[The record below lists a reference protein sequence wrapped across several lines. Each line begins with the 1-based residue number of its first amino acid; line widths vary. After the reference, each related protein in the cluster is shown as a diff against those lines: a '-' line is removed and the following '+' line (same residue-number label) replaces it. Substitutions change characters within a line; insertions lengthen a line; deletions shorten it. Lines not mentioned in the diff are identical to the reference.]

1 MQNLNLNLS
10 NGHSLDNLMSIS
22 YSLKQIA
29 SFLDAEVKG
38 DASTVISG
46 LATLE
51 LAGSEDLAFL
61 SHSKYVKQ
69 LDDCKAGAVILE
81 AAYAE
86 SYCGNC
92 LIVSDAYLSYAKISA
107 WFDDSPKAS
116 KEIHASAVIDPSVNI
131 GDNVSIGPNVVIEA
145 DVRIESGTDIA
156 ANTFIGAGSVLGEN
170 CSIAANVSI
179 YHHVRIGS
187 CVRIHSGSVIGAD
200 GFGFA
205 PKGKQGWQK
214 ISQIGAVVIGDN
226 VEIGACTTIDRGA
239 INDTIIGNSVIL
251 DNHVQIAHNAVI
263 GDNCAMAAYAGVAGS
278 TVLGKNCML
287 AAGAHVVGHASLC
300 DNVQVMAHSL
310 VFKDIK
316 QPGSYSNGA
325 MPLMT
330 SAEWSKNSVRMG
342 QLNLLSQGLKK
353 LEKKIK

>member
-1 MQNLNLNLS
+1 
-10 NGHSLDNLMSIS
+10 MSTS

-38 DASTVISG
+38 EDSVVISG

-51 LAGSEDLAFL
+51 SAGSGDLAFL
-61 SHSKYVKQ
+61 SNPKYSKQ
-69 LDDCKAGAVILE
+69 LEDCTAEAVILE
-81 AAYAE
+81 SAQAQ
-86 SYCGNC
+86 SFNGNC

-107 WFDDSPKAS
+107 WFDTSPEAN
-116 KEIHASAVIDPSVNI
+116 KEIHATSVIDPTAII
-131 GDNVSIGPNVVIEA
+131 GETVSIGPNVVIEA
-145 DVRIESGTDIA
+145 NVRIESGTDIK
-156 ANTFIGAGSVLGEN
+156 ANTFIGARSLLGEN

-179 YHHVRIGS
+179 YHDVRIGS
-187 CVRIHSGSVIGAD
+187 GVRVHSGSVIGAD

-205 PKGKQGWQK
+205 SKGAQGWQK
-214 ISQIGAVVIGDN
+214 ISQIGGVVIGDN

-263 GDNCAMAAYAGVAGS
+263 GDNTAMAAYAGVAGS
-278 TVLGKNCML
+278 TIVGKNCVL

-316 QPGSYSNGA
+316 ESNSYSNAA

-330 SAEWSKNSVRMG
+330 TAEWSKNSVRMG
-342 QLNLLSQGLKK
+342 QLNLISQRLKK
-353 LEKKIK
+353 LEQKN